1 LNYFFFRILLLFA
14 NVQKVIA
21 KAAILLVGSGKLTDL
36 VNISSID
43 VNSSAPL
50 YNEVIGSLRITGK
63 LILVKS

>member
-36 VNISSID
+36 VSISSID